1 MANTTG
7 RFPQFSRLPPELRD
21 QIWSDAFPEA
31 RTYEVLDSPCS
42 VPAQAGPCAKLMFAD
57 VRNEPP
63 PALARV
69 CRDSRQAVLRHYKPL
84 AFSGVVKHINLSR
97 DILLLDSYLQ
107 VRRLLKVIRLL
118 SQIESVRRSA
128 TRIALG
134 TSWGLHTGLHLRLFH
149 KAVRTKQN
157 MARLLGHLSKFLS
170 LEAIILVVY
179 QRSAFNLTFSQP
191 NRTTVPW
198 DHHDLCEAYH
208 YRFNINFNLE
218 NYWLR
223 RPYQT
228 RLVRY
233 DPEAQKIEKPL
244 PARTS
249 KSCCRDPQPRGYQVR
264 DLKRMFE
271 KSLQSVTEN
280 GRFFPARLYEPP
292 KLETATLTWIYTGF
306 GYENPLDSR
315 IPPRRQSDL
324 WSS

>member
-1 MANTTG
+1 MRMASLEDG
-7 RFPQFSRLPPELRD
+7 FPQFSRLPPELRD
-21 QIWSDAFPEA
+21 QIWGYAFPEA
-31 RTYEVLDSPCS
+31 RIYEVLDSPCS
-42 VPAQAGPCAKLMFAD
+42 SPSQAGPSAKLMFAD

-84 AFSGVVKHINLSR
+84 AFSGVVKHINLGR

-118 SQIESVRRSA
+118 SQIESVRRS
-128 TRIALG
+128 TSRIALG

-157 MARLLGHLSKFLS
+157 MARLLAHLSKFHN

-198 DHHDLCEAYH
+198 DHHDLWEAYH
-208 YRFNINFNLE
+208 YRFNVNFNLE

-228 RLVRY
+228 KLVRY
-233 DPEAQKIEKPL
+233 DPEVQKTEKPHVST
-244 PARTS
+244 RIS
-249 KSCCRDPQPRGYQVR
+249 KSCCRDPQPRGHQVR

-271 KSLQSVTEN
+271 KSIRSVAEN
-280 GRFFPARLYEPP
+280 SHFFPAGVYEPP
-292 KLETATLTWIYTGF
+292 KLETATLTWVYTGV
-306 GYENPLDSR
+306 GYGNY
-315 IPPRRQSDL
+315 PRQ
-324 WSS
+324 

>member
-1 MANTTG
+1 MADIGHN
-7 RFPQFSRLPPELRD
+7 FPQFSKLPPELRD
-21 QIWSDAFPEA
+21 LIWGYAFPEA
-31 RTYEVLDSPCS
+31 RIYEVLDSPCS
-42 VPAQAGPCAKLMFAD
+42 SPSQGGPSAKLMFAD

-69 CRDSRQAVLRHYKPL
+69 CRDSRQAVLRYYKPL
-84 AFSGVVKHINLSR
+84 AFSGIVKHINLSR

-107 VRRLLKVIRLL
+107 VRRLLKVTRLL

-128 TRIALG
+128 SRIALG

-149 KAVRTKQN
+149 KAVRTTQN
-157 MARLLGHLSKFLS
+157 MARLLEHLSKFTN

-198 DHHDLCEAYH
+198 DHHDLWEAYH
-208 YRFNINFNLE
+208 YRFNVNFNLE

-223 RPYQT
+223 RPHQMK
-228 RLVRY
+228 LVRY
-233 DPEAQKIEKPL
+233 DPDVYKTEKPFVST
-244 PARTS
+244 RIS

-271 KSLQSVTEN
+271 KSLRSAAEN
-280 GRFFPARLYEPP
+280 GRFSPAGQYEPP
-292 KLETATLTWIYTGF
+292 KLETATLTWIYKGF
-306 GYENPLDSR
+306 GYGDYP
-315 IPPRRQSDL
+315 
-324 WSS
+324 

>member
-1 MANTTG
+1 MASFTNG
-7 RFPQFSRLPPELRD
+7 FPQFSKLPPELRD
-21 QIWSDAFPEA
+21 QIWAHSFPET
-31 RTYEVLDSPCS
+31 RIYEVLDSPCS
-42 VPAQAGPCAKLMFAD
+42 SPSQAGASAKLIFAD

-69 CRDSRQAVLRHYKPL
+69 CRDSRQAVLRYYKPL
-84 AFSGVVKHINLSR
+84 VFSGIVKHINLSR

-128 TRIALG
+128 SRIALG

-149 KAVRTKQN
+149 KTVRTNQI
-157 MARLLGHLSKFLS
+157 MARLLQHLSKFTN

-179 QRSAFNLTFSQP
+179 QRSTFNLTFNQS

-198 DHHDLCEAYH
+198 DHHDLWEAYH
-208 YRFNINFNLE
+208 YRFNVNFNLE

-223 RPYQT
+223 RPYET
-228 RLVRY
+228 KLVRY
-233 DPEAQKIEKPL
+233 DPEVHKTAKPL
-244 PARTS
+244 ASTRMS
-249 KSCCRDPQPRGYQVR
+249 KSSCRDPQPRGHQVR

-271 KSLQSVTEN
+271 KSLHSVAEN
-280 GRFFPARLYEPP
+280 DRRFPAGLYEPP

-306 GYENPLDSR
+306 GYGDCP
-315 IPPRRQSDL
+315 
-324 WSS
+324 